1 MCISND
7 DDFSD
12 LSFFVVIC
20 DVGCLA
26 VGDLSK
32 GTLSLY
38 EWCFFEDEYEQL
50 V

>member
-7 DDFSD
+7 DDFRG

-32 GTLSLY
+32 GTVSLY
-38 EWCFFEDEYEQL
+38 ESCFFEVEYEQL
-50 V
+50 M

>member
-1 MCISND
+1 MHSND
-7 DDFSD
+7 DFSG

-26 VGDLSK
+26 VRDLSK
-32 GTLSLY
+32 GTVSLY
-38 EWCFFEDEYEQL
+38 ESCFFAVEYEQL